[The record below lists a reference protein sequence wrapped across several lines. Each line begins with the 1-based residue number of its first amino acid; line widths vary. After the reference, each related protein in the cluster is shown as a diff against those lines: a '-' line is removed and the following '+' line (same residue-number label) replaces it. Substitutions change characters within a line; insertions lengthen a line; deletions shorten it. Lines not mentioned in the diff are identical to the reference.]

1 MINLEKISH
10 KKLDKLLHESD
21 DELVLLEMV
30 RRIKSGLIPLAY
42 VTFTTLSNRKLW
54 RLVNLADCDWAL
66 NEIVKR
72 MKDGRIPSREVTIE
86 EVRKEL
92 AYAKLKH
99 KQAS

>member
-1 MINLEKISH
+1 MNKFKKISH
-10 KKLDKLLHESD
+10 KKLNKLLHESD

-42 VTFTTLSNRKLW
+42 IAFVTLSSRKLW

-72 MKDGRIPSREVTIE
+72 MKDGRIPSRKVTLE

-92 AYAKLKH
+92 AHAKFKH